1 MTSPAPATRERR
13 LRPTP
18 VIILLSL
25 IYLAGVIG
33 IALPVHDQ
41 FIRLTP
47 LTLLSSLA
55 LVLAFHPG
63 PRGRLWGYV
72 ALCYIVGFA
81 AEALGTST
89 GILFGDYAYGHV
101 LGPTLWHT
109 PLIIGV
115 NWALLLYCLNVVVQR
130 VLPGLSRPLKG
141 VIGAGLM
148 VALDMLI
155 EPVAIHHEMWAW
167 GDTLVPLSNYVGWF
181 IVSLPISILFH
192 YLFTRVHN
200 PVAIAVA
207 LLMAGF
213 FAALNLLGV

>member
-1 MTSPAPATRERR
+1 MVSQVPAPSERR
-13 LRPTP
+13 LRPMP
-18 VIILLSL
+18 VIVLLTL

-47 LTLLSSLA
+47 LTMLASLG
-55 LVLAFHPG
+55 LVMAFHPG
-63 PRGRLWGYV
+63 PRRPLWGYV
-72 ALCYIVGFA
+72 ALCYGVGFI
-81 AEALGTST
+81 AEAIGTST
-89 GILFGDYAYGHV
+89 GLLFGDYAYGHV

-115 NWALLLYCLNVVVQR
+115 NWALLLYCLNVAVQR

-167 GDTLVPLSNYVGWF
+167 GETLVPLSNYIGWF

-192 YLFTRVHN
+192 YLFRRTHN

-213 FAALNLLGV
+213 FGALNLLGV

>member
-1 MTSPAPATRERR
+1 MVSQVPAPSERR
-13 LRPTP
+13 LRPMP
-18 VIILLSL
+18 VIVLLTL

-47 LTLLSSLA
+47 LTMLASLG
-55 LVLAFHPG
+55 LVMAFHPG
-63 PRGRLWGYV
+63 PRRPLWGYV
-72 ALCYIVGFA
+72 ALCYGVGFI
-81 AEALGTST
+81 AEAIGTST
-89 GILFGDYAYGHV
+89 GLLFGDYAYGHV

-115 NWALLLYCLNVVVQR
+115 NWALLLYCLNVAVQR

-148 VALDMLI
+148 VALDILI

-167 GDTLVPLSNYVGWF
+167 SETLVPLSNYIGWF
-181 IVSLPISILFH
+181 IVSLPISVLFH
-192 YLFTRVHN
+192 YLFARIHN

-213 FAALNLLGV
+213 FGVLNLLGV

>member
-1 MTSPAPATRERR
+1 MTSPGPATRERR
-13 LRPTP
+13 LRQTP

-25 IYLAGVIG
+25 IYAAGVIG

-47 LTLLSSLA
+47 LTLLASLG
-55 LVLAFHPG
+55 LVMAFHPG

-72 ALCYIVGFA
+72 ALCYAVGFV
-81 AEALGTST
+81 AEAIGTST
-89 GILFGDYAYGHV
+89 GLLFGDYAYGHV

-141 VIGAGLM
+141 VAGAMLM

-155 EPVAIHHEMWAW
+155 EPVAIQHDMWAW
-167 GDTLVPLSNYVGWF
+167 GDISVPLSNYLGWF
-181 IVSLPISILFH
+181 IVSLPISMLFH
-192 YLFTRVHN
+192 YLFERVRN

-213 FAALNLLGV
+213 FAALNLLGI

>member
-1 MTSPAPATRERR
+1 MTSPGPANSARL
-13 LRPTP
+13 LRPVP

-25 IYLAGVIG
+25 IYLAGVVG

-47 LTLLSSLA
+47 LTLLASLA
-55 LVLAFHPG
+55 LVLAFHPR
-63 PRGRLWGYV
+63 PRPRLWGYV
-72 ALCYIVGFA
+72 ALCYVVGFV
-81 AEALGTST
+81 AEAIGTST
-89 GILFGDYAYGHV
+89 GLLFGDYAYGHV

-141 VIGAGLM
+141 VIGAALM

-155 EPVAIHHEMWAW
+155 EPVAIHHDMWAW
-167 GDTLVPLSNYVGWF
+167 GDTLVPLSNYLGWF

-192 YLFTRVHN
+192 YLFARVHN